1 MPRLS
6 AVFLACALAAT
17 ASAEWTEI
25 GSSNEDSADAR
36 ITFRHLDLQ
45 DSVAGKSTIIELAI
59 FSTKSC
65 RLRVID
71 NADGANDLMTAMPSA
86 NCLAGVNGGYFS
98 PDFTPLGL
106 RIIDGKI
113 TSRLSRGRLMSGVLA
128 SNGSMQI
135 LRLAE
140 FSLSKKWNAAI
151 ECGPFL
157 VDHGQ
162 PVRGLERTRP
172 ARRTFA
178 AIGSGDRAA
187 LGFCTRATLADL
199 AQILSARLG
208 DFTIQR
214 ALNLDG
220 GSSSG
225 YYFKA
230 RRGLYLYPEAKH
242 VRDFIGIVPK

>member
-1 MPRLS
+1 MLRLS
-6 AVFLACALAAT
+6 AAFLVCALAAT
-17 ASAEWTEI
+17 DSAEWTEI
-25 GSSNEDSADAR
+25 GSSDEDSADAR
-36 ITFRHLDLQ
+36 VIYRHVDLH
-45 DSVAGKSTIIELAI
+45 DSLTGKSEIIDLAI
-59 FSTKSC
+59 FFTKSC

-71 NADGANDLMTAMPSA
+71 NADGANDLMAAMPAA
-86 NCLAGVNGGYFS
+86 NCQAGVNGGYFS
-98 PDFTPLGL
+98 PDFAPLGL

-128 SNGSMQI
+128 SNGSVQI

-162 PVRGLERTRP
+162 PIRGLEKMRS

-187 LGFCTRATLADL
+187 LGYCPDATLADL
-199 AQILSARLG
+199 GQMLTARLG
-208 DFTIQR
+208 DFRIQR

-220 GSSSG
+220 GSSTS

-230 RRGLYLYPEAKH
+230 ARGLYLYSEEKH
-242 VRDFIGIVPK
+242 VRDFVGIVPK